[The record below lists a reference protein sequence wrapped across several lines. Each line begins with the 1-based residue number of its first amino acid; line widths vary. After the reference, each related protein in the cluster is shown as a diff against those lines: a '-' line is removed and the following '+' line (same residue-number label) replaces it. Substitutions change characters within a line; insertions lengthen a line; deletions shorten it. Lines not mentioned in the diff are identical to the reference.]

1 MHKTT
6 KHKWNQIK
14 NPRGSKQVEPFGRDI
29 HLVPTEF
36 LYSHPDMLRNYGERI
51 LIFNMHDPATR
62 EAFSTARENTNGYVL
77 VSEPLG
83 INLLEAVFDLENCTW
98 ENFYNPKTPLDKVE
112 EYGINDAEKMCRYF
126 SQVYQ
131 QGSCSFDDLEP
142 SLRESVITIVQHY
155 MQNLRFPSGGTPRFL
170 KADTPA
176 DVQRS
181 KEVRK
186 DVIIEIVEDVAE
198 QIGQKKKTIQAKARP
213 KPDPPDLPAA
223 AKSDPAQLQA
233 RTKPPPACVTEP
245 PPKAPP
251 KGFEAYASTDTTVKV
266 KEEPKSSTDT
276 TVKKHKAAP
285 ATDTTVK
292 KESSNKISLTPR
304 GTSSTPATS
313 SATPIPPAGPPPAK
327 VPQPP
332 PYPPRKPE
340 RSAGQPHPTPP
351 PAPIHREQPTRSR
364 EQRFPTPPPAPKRD
378 HPRSSDTTEEYEPLP
393 RRRRETEDVEMRP
406 SFSYDFDQDSNLE
419 AYVEILT
426 SLSDTVP
433 DAYTAR
439 ERRLSVWDRIM
450 ELVTRG
456 LSTGS
461 RLLDRMLLHGRDTVL
476 TSENVYFLPYVPTP
490 EEHFWRQDPGEA
502 GMLFRPSLML
512 HITDQEFSIEVLDAL
527 ADLGRNVLA
536 GRAVLRDHPL
546 NMSTGVYNT
555 NTYYLTMV
563 VLNLGNM
570 KRIPHFANNKRYPR
584 EIRDVWAEMKP
595 RLVLPHLVVNNPGH
609 IVTLCERFDFV
620 EHNDL
625 CIEYNVI
632 GIQVY
637 SDKEQHRSP
646 SIAVFLKSP
655 LGLVELLHHWDV
667 DYRDQFWMIHAV
679 LARCV
684 FGPKTHDVHEGTRE
698 RTEHRY
704 YGEPVSAF
712 ACTEEKYNT
721 HGCIN
726 IVTSERDLDP
736 IERYED
742 ITTAS
747 YFETGGLPESFVE
760 RLGMSEVRVLT
771 IHINSDAFRHS
782 ILRVRTTLRA
792 IFAKALMAYADFITG
807 DFNLFANRQ
816 FKTDRGGSYIGGIV
830 VEVLDDV
837 VTAMNTLLS
846 YYNKIT
852 YNISSSTPPQDVF
865 DTVVAGSQTAN
876 VCWAF
881 LFSTTANDMK
891 QKDLPEFPMIYFWRL
906 ITCILFRNDLDNCWD
921 MMFAYDQVTTT
932 GTSHW

>member
-1 MHKTT
+1 MGKLL
-6 KHKWNQIK
+6 Q
-14 NPRGSKQVEPFGRDI
+14 S
-29 HLVPTEF
+29 
-36 LYSHPDMLRNYGERI
+36 
-51 LIFNMHDPATR
+51 TR
-62 EAFSTARENTNGYVL
+62 CR
-77 VSEPLG
+77 
-83 INLLEAVFDLENCTW
+83 
-98 ENFYNPKTPLDKVE
+98 LDKVE
-112 EYGINDAEKMCRYF
+112 EYGVNDAEKMCKYF
-126 SQVYQ
+126 SKVYQ
-131 QGSCSFDDLEP
+131 QRSCSFDDLEP
-142 SLRESVITIVQHY
+142 SLRESVITIGQHY
-155 MQNLRFPSGGTPRFL
+155 MQNLRFPTGGTPRFL

-198 QIGQKKKTIQAKARP
+198 QIDQKKKKIQAKARA
-213 KPDPPDLPAA
+213 KPDPPDLPTT

-233 RTKPPPACVTEP
+233 RITKPPPACATEP

-251 KGFEAYASTDTTVKV
+251 KGFESYASTDTTVKV

-351 PAPIHREQPTRSR
+351 PAPIHREQQPRSR

-393 RRRRETEDVEMRP
+393 RRRRETQQEDVEMRP

-433 DAYTAR
+433 NAYTAR

-450 ELVTRG
+450 DLVTRG

-461 RLLDRMLLHGRDTVL
+461 RMLDRMLLHGRDTVL

-490 EEHFWRQDPGEA
+490 EEHFYRQDPGEA
-502 GMLFRPSLML
+502 GMLFRPSLLL
-512 HITDQEFSIEVLDAL
+512 HITDQEFSLDVLDAL

-555 NTYYLTMV
+555 TTYYLTMV

-570 KRIPHFANNKRYPR
+570 KRIPYFANNKRYPR
-584 EIRDVWAEMKP
+584 EIRDRWAEMKP

-609 IVTLCERFDFV
+609 IITLVLCESFDFV

-632 GIQVY
+632 GIQV
-637 SDKEQHRSP
+637 SSSKEQHRSP

-704 YGEPVSAF
+704 YGEPVTAF
-712 ACTEEKYNT
+712 AFSEERYNT

-726 IVTSERDLDP
+726 LVTPERDLDP

-760 RLGMSEVRVLT
+760 RLGMSDVRVLT

-807 DFNLFANRQ
+807 LP
-816 FKTDRGGSYIGGIV
+816 IGNSRPT
-830 VEVLDDV
+830 VEAPILEG
-837 VTAMNTLLS
+837 LS
-846 YYNKIT
+846 SRSWMT
-852 YNISSSTPPQDVF
+852 
-865 DTVVAGSQTAN
+865 
-876 VCWAF
+876 
-881 LFSTTANDMK
+881 
-891 QKDLPEFPMIYFWRL
+891 
-906 ITCILFRNDLDNCWD
+906 
-921 MMFAYDQVTTT
+921 
-932 GTSHW
+932 